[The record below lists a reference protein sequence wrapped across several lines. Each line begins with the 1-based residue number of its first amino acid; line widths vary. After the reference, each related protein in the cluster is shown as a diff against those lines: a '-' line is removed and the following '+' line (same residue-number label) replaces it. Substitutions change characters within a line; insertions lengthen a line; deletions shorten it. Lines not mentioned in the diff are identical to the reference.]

1 MFGGKN
7 EPKVSLTATGTTED
21 IHRVLD
27 SHPDMTKSDLEFLS
41 SQHLPKGPDP
51 KFMNEVALESGGVQR
66 TWVWT
71 KYAEYPRLALRA
83 LSLTVPTL
91 VWRLEVMD
99 YPKNVTE
106 LCAGVGWS
114 ETSREPTP
122 SELKLFPG
130 ASESIVLKRFG
141 RRGSIVEGVF
151 VVVDGQRIDARD
163 EFLPYSRGRQLDSH
177 DPYDEESINILL
189 GNAI

>member
-1 MFGGKN
+1 MFGGKR

-21 IHRVLD
+21 IHRILD

-41 SQHLPKGPDP
+41 NHGLPKGPDP
-51 KFMNEVALESGGVQR
+51 KFMDEVALESGGIRR

-71 KYAEYPRLALRA
+71 KNTENPQLALWG
-83 LSLTVPTL
+83 LSLTVPLL
-91 VWRLEVMD
+91 VWRLEVME
-99 YPKNVTE
+99 YPKVVAE

-114 ETSREPTP
+114 ETTRKPSP
-122 SELKLFPG
+122 SELKVFPD

-141 RRGSIVEGVF
+141 RRGSIVEGVY
-151 VVVDGQRIDARD
+151 VVVDGQRIDARG
-163 EFLPYSRGRQLDSH
+163 EFLPYSRARQLESH
-177 DPYDEESINILL
+177 DPYDEESISILL